1 MQQDI
6 ADHVGQVQNVIDRTT
21 ALHLANKD
29 PQLLSQSADVK
40 ARFQTITSLAKVCKI
55 VGAIRALCCI

>member
-1 MQQDI
+1 MQQDV

-40 ARFQTITSLAKVCKI
+40 ARFQTITSLAKVC
-55 VGAIRALCCI
+55 